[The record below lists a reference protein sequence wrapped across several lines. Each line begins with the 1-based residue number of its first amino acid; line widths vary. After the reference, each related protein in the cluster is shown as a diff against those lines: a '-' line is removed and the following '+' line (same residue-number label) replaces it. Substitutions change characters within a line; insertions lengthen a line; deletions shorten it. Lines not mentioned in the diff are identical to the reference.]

1 MNNRHFRLQGIRQAQ
16 QTANR
21 NVGKLFLIGLASV
34 AAYNWQRWQRDK
46 ALAERLRAA
55 QTPAPALDNPPQVS
69 ALVAAWNEVEH
80 IDAHIQSFLALRYP
94 NIELVLCAGG
104 YDGTLAK
111 ARLYAGERVIVIEQH
126 AGEGKQKA
134 LARCYEHAHGDVIYL
149 TDADCRFDDDALAR
163 LLGPIVNE
171 GEHAATGGSRP
182 LAQQADQILP
192 AYLWAS
198 DVVAGLRNVPYTAGL
213 LGRNAAATRE
223 AIDRSGGLDFE
234 ARTGTDYQ
242 LARRLLASHT
252 KIRNVPASVVEAE
265 YPPTY
270 GEYQRRQS
278 RWLRNLLLYSR
289 RYGAAED
296 ARATWRTIGTGLAM
310 LAMPAFAL
318 RLGPAVLALWAL
330 IVAYAAGAKLRYA
343 AFTERL
349 YALRLPKRL
358 PALLLPLTLVDFAI
372 WASPIIDLL
381 DPRRR
386 ERW

>member
-171 GEHAATGGSRP
+171 GEHAATGGFAP
-182 LAQQADQILP
+182 LPEQRQHPFVFNQ
-192 AYLWAS
+192 WAVDTYARRYTGTYS
-198 DVVAGLRNVPYTAGL
+198 SGLI
-213 LGRNAAATRE
+213 GRNAAVT
-223 AIDRSGGLDFE
+223 
-234 ARTGTDYQ
+234 ARVLQNTGALAEDVRIGTDYYLAKQ
-242 LARRLLASHT
+242 LIGAGYQ
-252 KIRNVPASVVEAE
+252 IRYVADSVVVSQ
-265 YPPTY
+265 YHTLVGPY
-270 GEYQRRQS
+270 IRQQI
-278 RWLRNLLLYSR
+278 RWLRNIVIHGYR
-289 RYGAAED
+289 FAAWQEV
-296 ARATWRTIGTGLAM
+296 IG
-310 LAMPAFAL
+310 AL
-318 RLGPAVLALWAL
+318 RNCIIGSSMLMLPLIGLIFSPFIFVVGLLGLIAVCINRLRYLMFIGRMRGEVPTRAYLLAPMYAVLDLYML
-330 IVAYAAGAKLRYA
+330 LQAGLNII
-343 AFTERL
+343 
-349 YALRLPKRL
+349 
-358 PALLLPLTLVDFAI
+358 LT
-372 WASPIIDLL
+372 
-381 DPRRR
+381 RRNV
-386 ERW
+386 W